1 MSTTSMRNVRAT
13 RGDGATL
20 RAASAPMGS
29 ASTVPISVAPNA
41 IWTVNHRSASSVVN
55 PMPAVSGGQ
64 NRAAVPGISRQRTE
78 EVIGFR
84 SAPAADSSTI
94 SSVTTAYARPRSR
107 RLVHGGLIWSPRLR
121 RRGRRG
127 PLP

>member
-1 MSTTSMRNVRAT
+1 MPATAPSPVITTNTTASTSSGTPRMSTTSMRNVRAT

-41 IWTVNHRSASSVVN
+41 IWTVSHRSASSVVN

-64 NRAAVPGISRQRTE
+64 NRACRAGDLT
-78 EVIGFR
+78 
-84 SAPAADSSTI
+84 PAN
-94 SSVTTAYARPRSR
+94 
-107 RLVHGGLIWSPRLR
+107 
-121 RRGRRG
+121 
-127 PLP
+127 